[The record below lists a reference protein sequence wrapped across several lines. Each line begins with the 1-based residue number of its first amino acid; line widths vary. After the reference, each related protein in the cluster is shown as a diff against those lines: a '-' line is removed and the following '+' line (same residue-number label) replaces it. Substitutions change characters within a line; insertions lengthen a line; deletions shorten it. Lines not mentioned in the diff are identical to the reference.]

1 MLYRILWFSVKPQH
15 ESAIKKMGR
24 KKKERERAVLTS
36 DKGYFRAEYYLGWG
50 MCFHNDKG
58 VTSSKGYNNYKS

>member
-1 MLYRILWFSVKPQH
+1 
-15 ESAIKKMGR
+15 MGR